1 MEELINFLN
10 IEYKK
15 IEELR
20 NNKNVTEVQKNF
32 LDGMKTAFDRVN
44 FEIEVNGLFLEKE
57 ERKSILEAG
66 YIACCGKQLS
76 EKSIELF
83 FKSNEL
89 CKDNQ

>member
-1 MEELINFLN
+1 MKELINFLN

-44 FEIEVNGLFLEKE
+44 FEIEINGLFLEKE

-66 YIACCGKQLS
+66 HLACCGKKLS

-83 FKSNEL
+83 FKSNQL
-89 CKDNQ
+89 

>member
-20 NNKNVTEVQKNF
+20 NNENVTEIQKNF
-32 LDGMKTAFDRVN
+32 LDGMKTALDMVN
-44 FEIEVNGLFLEKE
+44 FETEINGLYLEKQE
-57 ERKSILEAG
+57 IKAILEAG
-66 YIACCGKQLS
+66 HIACCGKKLS

-89 CKDNQ
+89 

>member
-44 FEIEVNGLFLEKE
+44 FEIEINGLYLEKE
-57 ERKSILEAG
+57 ERKAILEAG
-66 YIACCGKQLS
+66 HIACCGKQLS

-83 FKSNEL
+83 FKSNES